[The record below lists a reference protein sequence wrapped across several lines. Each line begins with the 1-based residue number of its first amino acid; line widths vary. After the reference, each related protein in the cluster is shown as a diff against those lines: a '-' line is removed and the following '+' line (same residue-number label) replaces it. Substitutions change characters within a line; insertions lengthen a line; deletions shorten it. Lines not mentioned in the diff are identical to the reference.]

1 MSNNSDQM
9 DSFSLRLKQERRR
22 LRMSQ
27 TELAALGGV
36 QAQAQLHYEKG
47 SRRPNSD
54 YLIAIAAAG
63 VDVQY
68 LITGQPAQPATLA
81 LSSDERRLVAGYR
94 DLKARERRGVLALVD
109 AIVTPPGRTAKD
121 EEQ

>member
-1 MSNNSDQM
+1 MSNILAQV
-9 DSFSLRLKQERRR
+9 DSFSTRLKQERRR
-22 LRMSQ
+22 LKRSQ
-27 TELAALGGV
+27 TDFAALGGV
-36 QAQAQLHYEKG
+36 QTQAQLHYEKG

-68 LITGQPAQPATLA
+68 LITGEPAQLVTLA
-81 LSSDERRLVAGYR
+81 LSVDEQRLVAKFR

-109 AIVTPPGRTAKD
+109 AIVTPPRRAAKD

>member
-1 MSNNSDQM
+1 MSNKLDQM
-9 DSFSLRLKQERRR
+9 DSFSMRLKQERRR

-27 TELAALGGV
+27 TDFAALGGV
-36 QAQAQLHYEKG
+36 QTQAQLHYEKG

-63 VDVQY
+63 IDVQY

-81 LSSDERRLVAGYR
+81 LSTDEQRLVAGYR
-94 DLKARERRGVLALVD
+94 DLKAREKRGVLALVN
-109 AIVTPPGRTAKD
+109 AIVTPPGRKEKD
-121 EEQ
+121 D

>member
-1 MSNNSDQM
+1 M
-9 DSFSLRLKQERRR
+9 DSFSTRLKQERRR
-22 LRMSQ
+22 LKLSQ
-27 TELAALGGV
+27 TEFAALGGV
-36 QAQAQLHYEKG
+36 QTQAQLHYEKG

-54 YLIAIAAAG
+54 YLTAIAGAG

-81 LSSDERRLVAGYR
+81 LSTDELRLVARYR

-109 AIVTPPGRTAKD
+109 AIITPPKRTARD